1 MPRKVAI
8 GIVTS
13 DKMNKT
19 RRVEIPR
26 LVAHP
31 KYGKYMRR
39 RTICYVH
46 DEQNQSHV
54 GDWVEIIESRP
65 LSRLKRWKLVR
76 IVRTSQQREA
86 IEEAARYEQVVQEQ
100 EQAITQ
106 RPVGSS
112 GGGSAEPSQK
122 TPSENPPTTGPAD
135 SSAARQQEEGSR

>member
-65 LSRLKRWKLVR
+65 LSRLKRWKLV
-76 IVRTSQQREA
+76 
-86 IEEAARYEQVVQEQ
+86 QEQ

-135 SSAARQQEEGSR
+135 SSAASQQEEGSR

>member
-26 LVAHP
+26 LAPHP

-46 DEQNQSHV
+46 DENNQSHV
-54 GDWVEIIESRP
+54 GDWVEIVESRP

-86 IEEAARYEQVVQEQ
+86 IQEAARYEQVVQEQ
-100 EQAITQ
+100 EKSLVQ
-106 RPVGSS
+106 RPGSPS
-112 GGGSAEPSQK
+112 AGGK
-122 TPSENPPTTGPAD
+122 PAD
-135 SSAARQQEEGSR
+135 QTQAPADRSDTAESNPSSPS

>member
-26 LVAHP
+26 LVPHP

-46 DEQNQSHV
+46 DEHNQSHV

-86 IEEAARYEQVVQEQ
+86 IQEAARYEQVVQEQ
-100 EQAITQ
+100 EQALTQ
-106 RPVGSS
+106 RPVASPDKTQPESQQQTPTETPDSGQRQGFSS
-112 GGGSAEPSQK
+112 
-122 TPSENPPTTGPAD
+122 SE
-135 SSAARQQEEGSR
+135 

>member
-26 LVAHP
+26 LVPHRQ
-31 KYGKYMRR
+31 YGKYMRR

-46 DEQNQSHV
+46 DETNQSHV
-54 GDWVEIIESRP
+54 GDWVEIMESRP
-65 LSRLKRWKLVR
+65 LSRQKRWKLLR

-86 IEEAARYEQVVQEQ
+86 IQEAARYEQVVE
-100 EQAITQ
+100 EHVQAITQ
-106 RPVGSS
+106 RPAGA
-112 GGGSAEPSQK
+112 GGGDQGESTKPLPES
-122 TPSENPPTTGPAD
+122 SESG
-135 SSAARQQEEGSR
+135 E

>member
-1 MPRKVAI
+1 MPKKVAI

-26 LVAHP
+26 LVPHP

-46 DEQNQSHV
+46 DENNQSHV

-86 IEEAARYEQVVQEQ
+86 IQEAARYEQVVQEQ

-106 RPVGSS
+106 RPVSPP
-112 GGGSAEPSQK
+112 AEVQ
-122 TPSENPPTTGPAD
+122 
-135 SSAARQQEEGSR
+135 AARQQESPADGPQPNQPETPSAPGRQGQS

>member
-86 IEEAARYEQVVQEQ
+86 IQQAAPYEQVVQEQ

-112 GGGSAEPSQK
+112 SGAPAEPSPQ
-122 TPSENPPTTGPAD
+122 TPSESPPSGPAD
-135 SSAARQQEEGSR
+135 PSAAIQ

>member
-46 DEQNQSHV
+46 DENNQSHV
-54 GDWVEIIESRP
+54 GDWVEIMESRP

-86 IEEAARYEQVVQEQ
+86 IEEAARYEQQVQEQ
-100 EQAITQ
+100 EQALTQ
-106 RPVGSS
+106 RPVG
-112 GGGSAEPSQK
+112 GSAGGQAEPTS
-122 TPSENPPTTGPAD
+122 PSPETDHPKD
-135 SSAARQQEEGSR
+135 SSDSSSQG

>member
-26 LVAHP
+26 LVPHP

-46 DEQNQSHV
+46 DENNESHV

-76 IVRTSQQREA
+76 IVRRGEQPETLQEASQ
-86 IEEAARYEQVVQEQ
+86 YEQGIQAQEQ
-100 EQAITQ
+100 VLMQ
-106 RPVGSS
+106 RPVESAGKTSASS
-112 GGGSAEPSQK
+112 
-122 TPSENPPTTGPAD
+122 
-135 SSAARQQEEGSR
+135 EGSGLVDAGPEGE